1 MRAICPI
8 IVTGMKS
15 MIDGIKGKVIFL
27 CVLCYFGLAIP
38 SPAQDTLSLNLQSAI
53 DLALQN
59 NETYLIAAKD
69 VDRANA
75 AITEAL
81 SGALP
86 QLTAGLTYLRNWEI
100 PVNVLKMGDE
110 TVKIKFGTEN
120 SYTADLTVTQPIY
133 SGGRTLAA
141 LSIARSAKKLIHQSV
156 RQSGQDVK
164 LQVYNGFY
172 GAILANDVYRVNL
185 EAYQL
190 AKDNLDL
197 VQKMY
202 NQGMSAEFDL
212 LRARVAVANLEPAVI
227 SARSNAE
234 LAMNSLKN
242 SVGIDLARKV
252 KLESD
257 LDSTKFILPPIDTV
271 AAKQELIK
279 NRPEIL
285 VSEQNTSIRKKMIS
299 LSAAGYKPTLAVQTS
314 LQYQRQYDSGD
325 IFGESWDRSLA
336 SAVVLQIPIFDSW
349 RTPSQVKQARI
360 QYQQSKLQ
368 DQAIKKGMLLDFEQC
383 LGNYLEARNRLSAQ
397 GDAVQLARR
406 GLEIANVRFESG
418 VGTQLEVSDAR
429 LSLSQA
435 EINRAVAYHDLAVSY
450 ANLLRSLG
458 RDINP

>member
-1 MRAICPI
+1 MN
-8 IVTGMKS
+8 
-15 MIDGIKGKVIFL
+15 DGIKVKIILLVLWLFL
-27 CVLCYFGLAIP
+27 GSAI
-38 SPAQDTLSLNLQSAI
+38 SALAQDTLSLNLSAAI

-75 AITEAL
+75 VITEAL
-81 SGALP
+81 SSALP
-86 QLTAGLTYLRNWEI
+86 QVTAGLTYLRNWEI

-110 TVKIKFGTEN
+110 TVQFKFGTTN
-120 SYTADLTVTQPIY
+120 SYTADLTLTQPLY
-133 SGGRTLAA
+133 SGGRTFAA
-141 LSIARSAKKLIHQSV
+141 LSIARYAKKLVHQSV
-156 RQSGQDVK
+156 RQSSQDVK
-164 LQVYNGFY
+164 ILVYNGFY
-172 GAILANDVYRVNL
+172 GAILANEVYRVNQ

-202 NQGMSAEFDL
+202 DQGMSAEFDL

-227 SARSNAE
+227 SAKSDAE
-234 LAMNSLKN
+234 LAMKALKN
-242 SVGIDLARKV
+242 SVGIELAKNVR
-252 KLESD
+252 LD
-257 LDSTKFILPPIDTV
+257 TDFDSTKFILPPIDTV
-271 AAKQELIK
+271 EAKQELLK

-285 VSEQNTSIRKKMIS
+285 ISEQNTSIRKKMIS
-299 LSAAGYKPTLAVQTS
+299 LSAAGYKPTLTVQTS
-314 LQYQRQYDSGD
+314 LQYQRQYDTGE
-325 IFGESWDRSLA
+325 IFGQNWNRSIA

-349 RTPSQVKQARI
+349 RTPSQVKQAKI
-360 QYQQSKLQ
+360 QFQQSKLQ
-368 DQAIKKGMLLDFEQC
+368 DQAVKKGMLLDFEQS

-435 EINRAVAYHDLAVSY
+435 EINRAVAFHDLAVSY

>member
-1 MRAICPI
+1 
-8 IVTGMKS
+8 MKN
-15 MIDGIKGKVIFL
+15 MMNGIKGKEVFVIA
-27 CVLCYFGLAIP
+27 GLILWLAVP
-38 SPAQDTLSLNLQSAI
+38 GFTQDTLTLNLPGAFN
-53 DLALQN
+53 LALQN
-59 NETYLIAAKD
+59 NETYLIASKEI
-69 VDRANA
+69 DRANG

-120 SYTADLTVTQPIY
+120 SYTADLTVTQPLY
-133 SGGRTLAA
+133 SGGRTFTA
-141 LSIARSAKKLIHQSV
+141 LSIARTAKKLVKETV
-156 RQSGQDVK
+156 RQSSQDVK

-172 GAILANDVYRVNL
+172 GAILAGEVYRVNQ
-185 EAYQL
+185 EAFQL

-197 VQKMY
+197 VQKMF
-202 NQGMSAEFDL
+202 NQGMAAEFDL

-227 SARSNAE
+227 NARNNAE
-234 LAMNSLKN
+234 LAMNALKN
-242 SVGIDLARKV
+242 TLGVDLHTALKLDAEID
-252 KLESD
+252 S
-257 LDSTKFILPPIDTV
+257 SKFILPPIDTE
-271 AAKQELIK
+271 AAKQELLK

-285 VSEQNTSIRKKMIS
+285 ASDYTTAIRKKMVS
-299 LSAAGYKPTLAVQTS
+299 LSTAGYKPTLAVQTS
-314 LQYQRQYDSGD
+314 LQYQRQYDSGE
-325 IFGESWDRSLA
+325 IFGQSWDRSLS

-360 QYQQSKLQ
+360 QYQQTKLQ
-368 DQAIKKGMLLDFEQC
+368 DQAIKKGMLLDFEQS

-435 EINRAVAYHDLAVSY
+435 EINRAVAFHDLAISY
-450 ANLLRSLG
+450 AALLRSLG